1 MLTFVLRRILQM
13 IPVLLL
19 ITVIVFLLLR
29 LAGDPVALL
38 ASEDSS
44 PEQIAA
50 IRADLGLDKPVWTQY
65 GIYISG
71 VVQGDWGTSLRYRGV
86 PILTLVGERLPA
98 TLQLAAAALLVAL
111 LISLPLGVL
120 AATQRGGWID
130 QLVSAFSVLGE
141 AMPGFWLGIMLA
153 LTFAVQLNWLP
164 ASGHGTA
171 AHLILPA
178 VTLGTSLAALL
189 TRLMRSSMIEALGQ
203 DYIRTATAKGLA
215 RSVVVLRHAL
225 RNSLLSYVTLI
236 GLQIATLMAG
246 AVVTEQVFAWPGIGL
261 LTVQAVNARDMAV
274 VQAVVLLSATIVM
287 FSNLLVDIAYG
298 LIDPRIQYR

>member
-1 MLTFVLRRILQM
+1 MV
-13 IPVLLL
+13 PVLLL

-65 GIYISG
+65 RIYISG

-130 QLVSAFSVLGE
+130 QVVSAFSVLGE

-153 LTFAVQLNWLP
+153 LTFAVHLNWLP

-287 FSNLLVDIAYG
+287 VSNLLVDIAYG

>member
-1 MLTFVLRRILQM
+1 MLRRLLQM
-13 IPVLLL
+13 VPVLLL
-19 ITVIVFLLLR
+19 ITVLVFFLLR

-38 ASEDSS
+38 ASEESS

-50 IRADLGLDKPVWTQY
+50 IRADLGLDKPIWTQY
-65 GIYISG
+65 GMYISG
-71 VVQGDWGTSLRYRGV
+71 VIQGDWGTSLRYRGV
-86 PILTLVGERLPA
+86 PILTLVGERLPV
-98 TLQLAAAALLVAL
+98 TLQLAAAALLIAI

-120 AATQRGGWID
+120 AATQRGKWPD
-130 QLVSAFSVLGE
+130 QVVSAFSVLGE

-153 LTFAVQLNWLP
+153 LAFAVHLNWLP
-164 ASGHGTA
+164 ASGHGTF
-171 AHLILPA
+171 AHIVLPA
-178 VTLGTSLAALL
+178 ITLGTSLAALL
-189 TRLMRSSMIEALGQ
+189 TRLMRSSMLEALGQ
-203 DYIRTATAKGLA
+203 DYIRTATAKGLSRA
-215 RSVVVLRHAL
+215 AVIMRHAI

-287 FSNLLVDIAYG
+287 VSNLLADIAYG
-298 LIDPRIQYR
+298 LIDPRIQYK